1 MTKAEII
8 TKFHL
13 YMDDTSEL
21 SSAEEEALFDKI
33 YSKVMT
39 DRPWEISKREATGT
53 LSITVPYVSLPT
65 RFAYLTANANYTEDN
80 AYAAAGPVVFVGTG
94 RTPYKIVSWSDR
106 GQYVNLTGYAYIDI
120 VNSRLVF
127 CKQPAAADTYSFD
140 YVAFP
145 TALTTAESPVFPS
158 DYHHIIFHGMCVDD
172 FIIQQSDKAK
182 SYAAENNAMYKS
194 YLEDLAMWN
203 SRLVQI

>member
-8 TKFHL
+8 LKFHL

-53 LSITVPYVSLPT
+53 LSTSVPYVSLPT
-65 RFAYLTANANYTEDN
+65 RFAYLAENANYTDPN
-80 AYAAAGPVVFVGTG
+80 TYAANGPVVFVGTA
-94 RTPYKIVSWSDR
+94 RRQVRIVSWSDR
-106 GQYVNLTGYAYIDI
+106 GQYVNLDGYAYIDI

-127 CKQPAAADTYSFD
+127 CKQPTAADTYSFD
-140 YVAFP
+140 YIVFP

-158 DYHHIIFHGMCVDD
+158 DYHSIIFHGMCVDD

-194 YLEDLAMWN
+194 YLEDMALWN

>member
-21 SSAEEEALFDKI
+21 SSEEEEELFDKI

-39 DRPWEISKREATGT
+39 DRPWEISKNEATGT
-53 LSITVPYVSLPT
+53 LSISVPYVALPE
-65 RFAYLTANANYTEDN
+65 RFAYVVENANYTEN
-80 AYAAAGPVVFVGTG
+80 NSYASGPVVFVGTG

-106 GQYVNLTGYAYIDI
+106 GQYLNRDGYAYIDI
-120 VNSRLVF
+120 RNSRLVF
-127 CKQPAAADTYSFD
+127 TKQPTSAASYSFD
-140 YVAFP
+140 YVEFP
-145 TALTTAESPVFPS
+145 ETLLTTESPVFPS
-158 DYHHIIFHGMCVDD
+158 DYHHVIFHGMCVDD

-182 SYAAENNAMYKS
+182 SYAVENQAKYQGYIDDMAIWNA
-194 YLEDLAMWN
+194 
-203 SRLVQI
+203 RLVQL

>member
-1 MTKAEII
+1 MTKAETIL
-8 TKFHL
+8 KFHL

-21 SSAEEEALFDKI
+21 SSEEEEALFDKI

-53 LSITVPYVSLPT
+53 LSTTVPYVTLPT
-65 RFAYLTANANYTEDN
+65 RFAYIVENANYTENN
-80 AYAAAGPVVFVGTG
+80 AYAADGPCVFVGTALKKY
-94 RTPYKIVSWSDR
+94 RIISWSDR
-106 GQYVNLTGYAYIDI
+106 KQYENQGGYAYVDI
-120 VNSRLVF
+120 VNNRLVF
-127 CKQPAAADTYSFD
+127 TKQPEAAETYSFD

-145 TALTTAESPVFPS
+145 TPLLTTESPVFPS
-158 DYHHIIFHGMCVDD
+158 DYHHVIYHGMCVDD

-194 YLEDLAMWN
+194 YMDDMALWN
-203 SRLVQI
+203 ARLVQI